1 MSKSNNRI
9 ESRMNIMFF
18 LFLLFSFFLVGKIF
32 YLQNVEVE
40 ENTISTIEA
49 VKNIEVESSR
59 GNIYSDNGDLIV
71 STVIKYELRWD
82 SKTPSLKV
90 FDDNILD
97 LSKELSLFFDATQE
111 YFFNYLNNARDN
123 NNRYLLIGKDLSISD
138 VNKIKS
144 FPIFKRGLYKGGL
157 IINENHT
164 RQSHL
169 GKVGERT
176 IGYEKVDEL
185 GNYTRIGLEG
195 AYSEYL
201 SGKSGLR
208 LMQKIADG
216 QWKPI
221 RPYYEREPVQGY
233 DVHTTIDTEIQDA
246 VHHELLYQLEKFEAD
261 HGTMI
266 VMESKSGK
274 VKGISNLAR
283 TSKGKYYEKINYGIW
298 ESQEPGS
305 TFKLM
310 TLIAALEDGVV
321 SPSDTVDTGNGILKF
336 YNKYEVRDS
345 NKKGYGKIPVSKAF
359 EVSSNTGMVKL
370 IYDNYKDNPERLV
383 DRLINMKIN
392 QKVNV
397 DIKGEG
403 EPRIPHPDD
412 EGWSGIS
419 LPWMAFGYGVSMT
432 PLQTLT
438 FYNAVANNGEMVKPS
453 FISSIGAFGE
463 DPVYTINREV
473 IMPSICSNETLIS
486 VQKMLNNVVSK
497 PWGTANNIYDENI
510 MIAGKTGTSQI
521 DYTSDETQYV
531 SSFVGYFPADNPKY
545 SAIVVINKPN
555 KSKGF
560 YGGLVA
566 APVFKKVAQKIITGI
581 PIEIEISKKDID
593 ILF

>member
-1 MSKSNNRI
+1 
-9 ESRMNIMFF
+9 MFF
-18 LFLLFSFFLVGKIF
+18 LFLLFSFFLIGKIF
-32 YLQNVEVE
+32 YLQNLEVD
-40 ENTISTIEA
+40 ENTRSTIEA
-49 VKNIEVESSR
+49 VKNIEVEPSR

-71 STVIKYELRWD
+71 SPVIKYELRWD

-90 FDDNILD
+90 FDDYILD
-97 LSKELSLFFDATQE
+97 LSRELSLYFDKTQE

-123 NNRYLLIGKDLSISD
+123 NNRYLLIGKNLSISD
-138 VNKIKS
+138 VNNIKS
-144 FPIFKRGLYKGGL
+144 FPIFNRGIYKGGL
-157 IINENHT
+157 IINEHYK

-169 GKVGERT
+169 GKIAERT

-185 GNYTRIGLEG
+185 GNYMRIGLEG

-201 SGKSGLR
+201 SGKSGSR

-221 RPYYEREPVQGY
+221 RSYYEREPVQGY
-233 DVHTTIDTEIQDA
+233 DVHTTIDTQIQDA
-246 VHHELLYQLEKFEAD
+246 VHHELLYQLEKYEAD

-266 VMESKSGK
+266 VMETKSGK

-283 TSKGKYYEKINYGIW
+283 TSKGKYYEKLNYGIW

-310 TLIAALEDGVV
+310 SLIAALEDGAV
-321 SPSDTVDTGNGILKF
+321 SPKDSVDTGNGVLKF
-336 YNKYEVRDS
+336 YNEEVKDS
-345 NKKGYGKIPVSKAF
+345 NKRGYGVITVSKAF
-359 EVSSNTGMVKL
+359 EVSSNTGIVKI
-370 IYDNYKDNPERLV
+370 IYDNYKDNPERFV
-383 DRLINMKIN
+383 DRLINMKLD

-403 EPRIPHPDD
+403 KPKIPHPDD
-412 EGWSGIS
+412 DDWSGIS

-463 DPVYTINREV
+463 KPVYTIDREV
-473 IMPSICSNETLIS
+473 IMASICSDKTLKS
-486 VQKMLNNVVSK
+486 VQMMLKNVVEK
-497 PWGTANNIYDENI
+497 PWGTANNIYDKNI
-510 MIAGKTGTSQI
+510 KIAGKTGTSQI
-521 DYTSDETQYV
+521 GYTSGETEYV
-531 SSFVGYFPADNPKY
+531 SSFVGYFPSDNPKY
-545 SAIVVINKPN
+545 SAIVVVNKPN

-560 YGGLVA
+560 YGNSVA

>member
-1 MSKSNNRI
+1 
-9 ESRMNIMFF
+9 MFF
-18 LFLLFSFFLVGKIF
+18 LFLLFSFFLIGKIF
-32 YLQNVEVE
+32 YLQNLEVD
-40 ENTISTIEA
+40 ENTRSTIEA
-49 VKNIEVESSR
+49 VKNIEVEPSR

-90 FDDNILD
+90 FDDYILD
-97 LSKELSLFFDATQE
+97 LSRELSLYFDKTQE

-123 NNRYLLIGKDLSISD
+123 NNRYLLIGKNLSISD
-138 VNKIKS
+138 VNNIKS
-144 FPIFKRGLYKGGL
+144 FPIFNRGLYKGGL
-157 IINENHT
+157 IINEHHK

-169 GKVGERT
+169 GKIAERT

-185 GNYTRIGLEG
+185 GNYMRVGLEG

-233 DVHTTIDTEIQDA
+233 DVHTTIDTGIQDV

-266 VMESKSGK
+266 VMETKSGK
-274 VKGISNLAR
+274 VKAISNLAR

-321 SPSDTVDTGNGILKF
+321 SPSDSVDTGNGILKF

-370 IYDNYKDNPERLV
+370 IYDNYKNNPERLV
-383 DRLINMKIN
+383 DRLINMKID
-392 QKVNV
+392 QKVNI

-403 EPRIPHPDD
+403 QPKIPHPDD
-412 EGWSGIS
+412 DGWSGIS

-453 FISSIGAFGE
+453 FISSVGAFGE
-463 DPVYTINREV
+463 KPIYTIDREV
-473 IMPSICSNETLIS
+473 IMPSICSNETLSS

-497 PWGTANNIYDENI
+497 PWGTANNIYDKNI
-510 MIAGKTGTSQI
+510 KIAGKTGTTQL
-521 DYTSDETQYV
+521 DYTSNETQYV

-560 YGGLVA
+560 YGGIVA

>member
-1 MSKSNNRI
+1 
-9 ESRMNIMFF
+9 MFF
-18 LFLLFSFFLVGKIF
+18 LFLLFSFFLIGKIF
-32 YLQNVEVE
+32 YLQNLEVD
-40 ENTISTIEA
+40 ENTRSTIEA
-49 VKNIEVESSR
+49 VKNIEVEPSR

-90 FDDNILD
+90 FDDYILD
-97 LSKELSLFFDATQE
+97 LSRELSLYFDKTQE

-123 NNRYLLIGKDLSISD
+123 NNRYLLIGKNLSISD
-138 VNKIKS
+138 VNNIKS
-144 FPIFKRGLYKGGL
+144 FPIFNRGIYKGGL
-157 IINENHT
+157 IINEHYK

-169 GKVGERT
+169 GKIAERT

-185 GNYTRIGLEG
+185 GNYMRIGLEG

-201 SGKSGLR
+201 SGKSGSR

-221 RPYYEREPVQGY
+221 RSYYEREPVQGY
-233 DVHTTIDTEIQDA
+233 DVHTTIDTQIQDA
-246 VHHELLYQLEKFEAD
+246 VHHELLYQLEKYEAD

-266 VMESKSGK
+266 VMETKSGK

-283 TSKGKYYEKINYGIW
+283 TSKGKYYEKLNYGIW

-310 TLIAALEDGVV
+310 SLIAALEDGAV
-321 SPSDTVDTGNGILKF
+321 SPKDSVDTGNGVLKF
-336 YNKYEVRDS
+336 YNEEVKDS
-345 NKKGYGKIPVSKAF
+345 NKRGYGVITVSKAF
-359 EVSSNTGMVKL
+359 EVSSNTGIVKI
-370 IYDNYKDNPERLV
+370 IYDNYKDNPERFV
-383 DRLINMKIN
+383 DRLINMKLD

-403 EPRIPHPDD
+403 KPKIPHPDD
-412 EGWSGIS
+412 DDWSGIS

-453 FISSIGAFGE
+453 FISNIGAFGE
-463 DPVYTINREV
+463 KPVYTIDREV
-473 IMPSICSNETLIS
+473 IMASICSDKTLKS
-486 VQKMLNNVVSK
+486 VQMMLKNVVEK
-497 PWGTANNIYDENI
+497 PWGTANNIYDKNI
-510 MIAGKTGTSQI
+510 KIAGKTGTSQI
-521 DYTSDETQYV
+521 GYTSGETEYV
-531 SSFVGYFPADNPKY
+531 SSFVGYFPSDNPKY
-545 SAIVVINKPN
+545 SAIVVVNKPN

-560 YGGLVA
+560 YGNSVA

>member
-1 MSKSNNRI
+1 
-9 ESRMNIMFF
+9 MFF
-18 LFLLFSFFLVGKIF
+18 LFLLISFFLIGKIF
-32 YLQNVEVE
+32 YLQNLEVD
-40 ENTISTIEA
+40 ENTRSTIEA
-49 VKNIEVESSR
+49 VKNIEVEPSR

-90 FDDNILD
+90 FDDYILD
-97 LSKELSLFFDATQE
+97 LSRELSLYFDKTQE

-123 NNRYLLIGKDLSISD
+123 NNRYLLIGKNLSISD
-138 VNKIKS
+138 VNNIKS
-144 FPIFKRGLYKGGL
+144 FPIFNRGIYKGGL
-157 IINENHT
+157 IINEHYK

-169 GKVGERT
+169 GKIAERT

-185 GNYTRIGLEG
+185 GNYMRIGLEG

-201 SGKSGLR
+201 SGKSGSR

-221 RPYYEREPVQGY
+221 RSYYEREPVQGY

-246 VHHELLYQLEKFEAD
+246 VHHELLYQLEKYEAD

-266 VMESKSGK
+266 VMETKSGK

-283 TSKGKYYEKINYGIW
+283 TSKGKYYEKLNYGIW

-310 TLIAALEDGVV
+310 SLIAALEDGAV
-321 SPSDTVDTGNGILKF
+321 SPKDSVDTGNGVLKF
-336 YNKYEVRDS
+336 YNEEVKDS
-345 NKKGYGKIPVSKAF
+345 NKRGYGVITVSKAF
-359 EVSSNTGMVKL
+359 EVSSNTGIVKI
-370 IYDNYKDNPERLV
+370 IYDNYKDNPERFV
-383 DRLINMKIN
+383 DRLINMKLD

-403 EPRIPHPDD
+403 KPKIPHPDD
-412 EGWSGIS
+412 DNWSGIS

-453 FISSIGAFGE
+453 FISSIGALGE
-463 DPVYTINREV
+463 KPVYTIDREV
-473 IMPSICSNETLIS
+473 IMASICSDKTLKS
-486 VQKMLNNVVSK
+486 VQMMLKNVVEK
-497 PWGTANNIYDENI
+497 PWGTANNIYDKNI
-510 MIAGKTGTSQI
+510 KIAGKTGTSQI
-521 DYTSDETQYV
+521 GYTSGETEYV
-531 SSFVGYFPADNPKY
+531 SSFVGYFPSDNPKY

-560 YGGLVA
+560 YGNSVA

>member
-1 MSKSNNRI
+1 
-9 ESRMNIMFF
+9 MFF
-18 LFLLFSFFLVGKIF
+18 LFLLFSFFLIGKIF
-32 YLQNVEVE
+32 YLQNLEVD
-40 ENTISTIEA
+40 ENTRSTIEA
-49 VKNIEVESSR
+49 VKNIEVEPSR

-90 FDDNILD
+90 FDDYILD
-97 LSKELSLFFDATQE
+97 LSRELSLYFDKTQE

-123 NNRYLLIGKDLSISD
+123 NNRYLLIGKNLSISD
-138 VNKIKS
+138 VNSIKS
-144 FPIFKRGLYKGGL
+144 FPIFNRGIYKGGL
-157 IINENHT
+157 IINEHYK

-169 GKVGERT
+169 GKIAERT

-185 GNYTRIGLEG
+185 GNYMRIGLEG

-201 SGKSGLR
+201 SGKSGSR

-233 DVHTTIDTEIQDA
+233 DVHTTIDTQIQDA
-246 VHHELLYQLEKFEAD
+246 VHHELLYQLEKYEAD

-266 VMESKSGK
+266 VMETKSGK

-283 TSKGKYYEKINYGIW
+283 TSKGKYYEKLNYGIW

-310 TLIAALEDGVV
+310 SLIAALEDGAV
-321 SPSDTVDTGNGILKF
+321 SPKDSVDTGNGVLKF
-336 YNKYEVRDS
+336 YNEEVKDS
-345 NKKGYGKIPVSKAF
+345 NKRGYGVITVSKAF
-359 EVSSNTGMVKL
+359 EVSSNTGIVKI
-370 IYDNYKDNPERLV
+370 IYDNYKDNPERFV
-383 DRLINMKIN
+383 DRLINMKLD

-403 EPRIPHPDD
+403 KPKIPHPDD
-412 EGWSGIS
+412 EDWSGIS

-463 DPVYTINREV
+463 KPVYTIDREV
-473 IMPSICSNETLIS
+473 IMASICSDKTLKS
-486 VQKMLNNVVSK
+486 VQMMLKNVVEK
-497 PWGTANNIYDENI
+497 PWGTANNIYDKNI
-510 MIAGKTGTSQI
+510 KIAGKTGTSQI
-521 DYTSDETQYV
+521 GYTSGETEYV
-531 SSFVGYFPADNPKY
+531 SSFVGYFPSDNPKY
-545 SAIVVINKPN
+545 SAIVVVNKPN

-560 YGGLVA
+560 YGNSVA

>member
-1 MSKSNNRI
+1 MSKSKNRI
-9 ESRMNIMFF
+9 ANRMNIIFF
-18 LFLLFSFFLVGKIF
+18 LSLLFSFFLIGKIF
-32 YLQNVEVE
+32 YLQNFEVD
-40 ENTISTIEA
+40 ENTRSTIEA
-49 VKNIEVESSR
+49 VKNIEVEPSR

-90 FDDNILD
+90 FDDYILD
-97 LSKELSLFFDATQE
+97 LSRELSLYFNETQE

-123 NNRYLLIGKDLSISD
+123 NNRYLLIGKNLSISD
-138 VNKIKS
+138 VNNIKS
-144 FPIFKRGLYKGGL
+144 FPIFNRGLYRGGL
-157 IINENHT
+157 IINEHHK

-169 GKVGERT
+169 GKIAERT
-176 IGYEKVDEL
+176 IGYEKIDEL
-185 GNYTRIGLEG
+185 GNYMRIGLEG

-233 DVHTTIDTEIQDA
+233 DVHTTIDTGIQDV

-266 VMESKSGK
+266 VMETKSGK

-321 SPSDTVDTGNGILKF
+321 SPSDSVDTGNGILKF

-370 IYDNYKDNPERLV
+370 IYDNYKNNPERLV
-383 DRLINMKIN
+383 DRLINMKID
-392 QKVNV
+392 QKVNI

-403 EPRIPHPDD
+403 QPKIPHPDD
-412 EGWSGIS
+412 DDWSGIS

-453 FISSIGAFGE
+453 FISSVGAFGE
-463 DPVYTINREV
+463 KPIYTIDREV
-473 IMPSICSNETLIS
+473 IMPSICSNETLSS

-497 PWGTANNIYDENI
+497 PWGTANNIYDKNI
-510 MIAGKTGTSQI
+510 KIAGKTGTTQL
-521 DYTSDETQYV
+521 DYTSNETQYV

-560 YGGLVA
+560 YGGIVA

>member
-1 MSKSNNRI
+1 
-9 ESRMNIMFF
+9 MFF
-18 LFLLFSFFLVGKIF
+18 LFLLISFFLIGKIF
-32 YLQNVEVE
+32 YLQNLEVD
-40 ENTISTIEA
+40 ENTRSSIEA
-49 VKNIEVESSR
+49 VKNIEVEPSR

-90 FDDNILD
+90 FDDYILD
-97 LSKELSLFFDATQE
+97 LSRELSLYFDKTQE
-111 YFFNYLNNARDN
+111 YFFNYLNTARDN
-123 NNRYLLIGKDLSISD
+123 NNRYLLIGKNLSISD
-138 VNKIKS
+138 VNNIKS
-144 FPIFKRGLYKGGL
+144 FPIFNRGLYKGGL
-157 IINENHT
+157 IINEHYK

-169 GKVGERT
+169 GKIAERT

-185 GNYTRIGLEG
+185 GNYMRIGLEG

-201 SGKSGLR
+201 SGKSGSR

-221 RPYYEREPVQGY
+221 RSYYEREPVQGY

-246 VHHELLYQLEKFEAD
+246 VHHELLYQLEKYEAD

-266 VMESKSGK
+266 VMETKSGK

-283 TSKGKYYEKINYGIW
+283 TSKGKYYEKLNYGIW

-310 TLIAALEDGVV
+310 SLIAALEDGAV
-321 SPSDTVDTGNGILKF
+321 SPKDSVDTGNGVLKF
-336 YNKYEVRDS
+336 YNEEVKDS
-345 NKKGYGKIPVSKAF
+345 NRKGYGVITVSKAF
-359 EVSSNTGMVKL
+359 EVSSNTGIVKI
-370 IYDNYKDNPERLV
+370 IYDNYKDNPERFV
-383 DRLINMKIN
+383 DRLINMKLD

-403 EPRIPHPDD
+403 KPKIPHPDD
-412 EGWSGIS
+412 DNWSGIS

-463 DPVYTINREV
+463 KPVYTIDREV
-473 IMPSICSNETLIS
+473 IMASICSDKTLKS
-486 VQKMLNNVVSK
+486 VQMMLKNVVEK
-497 PWGTANNIYDENI
+497 PWGTANNIYDKNI
-510 MIAGKTGTSQI
+510 KIAGKTGTSQI
-521 DYTSDETQYV
+521 GYTSGETEYV
-531 SSFVGYFPADNPKY
+531 SSFVGYFPSDNPKY

-560 YGGLVA
+560 YGNSVA

>member
-1 MSKSNNRI
+1 
-9 ESRMNIMFF
+9 MFF
-18 LFLLFSFFLVGKIF
+18 LFLLFSFFLIGKIF
-32 YLQNVEVE
+32 YLQNLEVDD
-40 ENTISTIEA
+40 NTRSTIEA
-49 VKNIEVESSR
+49 VKNIEVEPSR

-90 FDDNILD
+90 FDDYILD
-97 LSKELSLFFDATQE
+97 LSRELSLYFDKTQE

-123 NNRYLLIGKDLSISD
+123 NNRYLLIGKNLSISD
-138 VNKIKS
+138 VNNIKS
-144 FPIFKRGLYKGGL
+144 FPIFNRGIYKGGL
-157 IINENHT
+157 IINEHYK

-169 GKVGERT
+169 GKIAERT

-185 GNYTRIGLEG
+185 GNYMRIGLEG

-201 SGKSGLR
+201 SGKSGSR

-221 RPYYEREPVQGY
+221 RSYYEREPVQGY
-233 DVHTTIDTEIQDA
+233 DVHTTIDTQIQDA
-246 VHHELLYQLEKFEAD
+246 VHHELLYQLEKYEAD

-266 VMESKSGK
+266 VMETKSGK

-283 TSKGKYYEKINYGIW
+283 TSKGKYYEKLNYGIW

-310 TLIAALEDGVV
+310 SLIAALEDGAV
-321 SPSDTVDTGNGILKF
+321 SPKDSVDTGNGVLKF
-336 YNKYEVRDS
+336 YNEEVKDS
-345 NKKGYGKIPVSKAF
+345 NKRGYGVITVSKAF
-359 EVSSNTGMVKL
+359 EVSSNTGIVKI
-370 IYDNYKDNPERLV
+370 IYDNYKDNPERFV
-383 DRLINMKIN
+383 DRLINMKLD

-403 EPRIPHPDD
+403 KPKIPHPDD
-412 EGWSGIS
+412 DDWSGIS

-463 DPVYTINREV
+463 KPVYTIDREV
-473 IMPSICSNETLIS
+473 IMASICSDKTLKS
-486 VQKMLNNVVSK
+486 VQMMLKNVVEK
-497 PWGTANNIYDENI
+497 PWGTANNIYDKNI
-510 MIAGKTGTSQI
+510 KIAGKTGTSQI
-521 DYTSDETQYV
+521 GYTSGETEYV
-531 SSFVGYFPADNPKY
+531 SSFVGYFPSDNPKY
-545 SAIVVINKPN
+545 SAIVVVNKPN

-560 YGGLVA
+560 YGNSVA

>member
-1 MSKSNNRI
+1 
-9 ESRMNIMFF
+9 MFF
-18 LFLLFSFFLVGKIF
+18 LFLLFSFFLIGKIF
-32 YLQNVEVE
+32 YLQNLEVD
-40 ENTISTIEA
+40 ENTRSTIEA
-49 VKNIEVESSR
+49 VKNIEVEPSR

-90 FDDNILD
+90 FDDYILD
-97 LSKELSLFFDATQE
+97 LSRELSLYFDKTQE

-123 NNRYLLIGKDLSISD
+123 NNRYLLIGKNLSISD
-138 VNKIKS
+138 VNNIKS
-144 FPIFKRGLYKGGL
+144 FPIFNRGIYKGGL
-157 IINENHT
+157 IINEHYK

-169 GKVGERT
+169 GKIAERT

-185 GNYTRIGLEG
+185 GNYMRIGLEG

-201 SGKSGLR
+201 SGKSGSR

-221 RPYYEREPVQGY
+221 RSYYEREPVQGY
-233 DVHTTIDTEIQDA
+233 DVHTTIDTQIQDA
-246 VHHELLYQLEKFEAD
+246 VHHELLYQLEKYEAD

-266 VMESKSGK
+266 VMETKSGK

-283 TSKGKYYEKINYGIW
+283 TSKGKYYEKLNYGIW

-310 TLIAALEDGVV
+310 SLIAALEDGAV
-321 SPSDTVDTGNGILKF
+321 SPKDSVDTGNGVLKF
-336 YNKYEVRDS
+336 YNEEVKDS
-345 NKKGYGKIPVSKAF
+345 NRKGYGVITVSKAF
-359 EVSSNTGMVKL
+359 EVSSNTGIVKI
-370 IYDNYKDNPERLV
+370 IYDNYKDNPERFV
-383 DRLINMKIN
+383 DRLINMKLD

-403 EPRIPHPDD
+403 KPKIPHPDD
-412 EGWSGIS
+412 EDWSGIS

-463 DPVYTINREV
+463 KPVYTIDREV
-473 IMPSICSNETLIS
+473 IMASICSDKTLKS
-486 VQKMLNNVVSK
+486 VQMMLKNVVEK
-497 PWGTANNIYDENI
+497 PWGTANNIYDKNI
-510 MIAGKTGTSQI
+510 KIAGKTGTSQI
-521 DYTSDETQYV
+521 GYTSGETEYV
-531 SSFVGYFPADNPKY
+531 SSFVGYFPSDNPKY
-545 SAIVVINKPN
+545 SAIVVVNKPN

-560 YGGLVA
+560 YGNSVA

>member
-1 MSKSNNRI
+1 
-9 ESRMNIMFF
+9 MFF
-18 LFLLFSFFLVGKIF
+18 LFLLISFFLIGKIF
-32 YLQNVEVE
+32 YLQNLEVD
-40 ENTISTIEA
+40 ENTRSTIEA
-49 VKNIEVESSR
+49 VKNIEVEPSR

-90 FDDNILD
+90 FDDYILD
-97 LSKELSLFFDATQE
+97 LSRELSLYFDKTQE
-111 YFFNYLNNARDN
+111 YFFNYLNTARDN
-123 NNRYLLIGKDLSISD
+123 NNRYLLIGKNLSISD
-138 VNKIKS
+138 VNNIKS
-144 FPIFKRGLYKGGL
+144 FPIFNRGLYKGGL
-157 IINENHT
+157 IINEHYK

-169 GKVGERT
+169 GKIAERT

-185 GNYTRIGLEG
+185 GNYMRIGLEG

-201 SGKSGLR
+201 SGKSGSR

-221 RPYYEREPVQGY
+221 RSYYEREPVQGY

-246 VHHELLYQLEKFEAD
+246 VHHELLYQLEKYEAD

-266 VMESKSGK
+266 VMETKSGK

-283 TSKGKYYEKINYGIW
+283 TSKGKYYEKLNYGIW

-310 TLIAALEDGVV
+310 SLIAALEDGAV
-321 SPSDTVDTGNGILKF
+321 SPKDSVDTGNGVLKF
-336 YNKYEVRDS
+336 YNEEVKDS
-345 NKKGYGKIPVSKAF
+345 NRRGYGVITVSKAF
-359 EVSSNTGMVKL
+359 EVSSNTGIVKI
-370 IYDNYKDNPERLV
+370 IYDNYKDNPERFV
-383 DRLINMKIN
+383 DRLINMKLD

-403 EPRIPHPDD
+403 KPKIPHPDD
-412 EGWSGIS
+412 DNWSGIS

-463 DPVYTINREV
+463 KPVYTIDREV
-473 IMPSICSNETLIS
+473 IMASICSDKTLKS
-486 VQKMLNNVVSK
+486 VQMMLKNVVEK
-497 PWGTANNIYDENI
+497 PWGTANNIYDKNI
-510 MIAGKTGTSQI
+510 KIAGKTGTSQI
-521 DYTSDETQYV
+521 GYTSGETEYV
-531 SSFVGYFPADNPKY
+531 SSFVGYFPSDNPKY
-545 SAIVVINKPN
+545 SAIVVVNKPN

-560 YGGLVA
+560 YGNSVA

>member
-1 MSKSNNRI
+1 
-9 ESRMNIMFF
+9 MFF
-18 LFLLFSFFLVGKIF
+18 LFLLFSFFLIGKIF
-32 YLQNVEVE
+32 YLQNLEVD
-40 ENTISTIEA
+40 ENTRSTIEA
-49 VKNIEVESSR
+49 VKNIEVEPSR

-90 FDDNILD
+90 FDDYILD
-97 LSKELSLFFDATQE
+97 LSRELSLYFDKTQE

-123 NNRYLLIGKDLSISD
+123 NNRYLLIGKNLSISD
-138 VNKIKS
+138 VNNIKS
-144 FPIFKRGLYKGGL
+144 FPIFNRGIYKGGL
-157 IINENHT
+157 IINEHYK

-169 GKVGERT
+169 GKIAERT

-185 GNYTRIGLEG
+185 GNYMRIGLEG

-201 SGKSGLR
+201 SGKSGSR

-221 RPYYEREPVQGY
+221 RSYYEREPVQGY
-233 DVHTTIDTEIQDA
+233 DVHTTIDTQIQDA
-246 VHHELLYQLEKFEAD
+246 VHHELLYQLEKYEAD

-266 VMESKSGK
+266 VMETKSGK

-283 TSKGKYYEKINYGIW
+283 TSKGKYYEKLNYGIW

-310 TLIAALEDGVV
+310 SLIAALEDGAV
-321 SPSDTVDTGNGILKF
+321 SPKDSVDTGNGVLKF
-336 YNKYEVRDS
+336 YNEEVKDS
-345 NKKGYGKIPVSKAF
+345 NKRGYGVITVSKAF
-359 EVSSNTGMVKL
+359 EVSSNTGIVKI
-370 IYDNYKDNPERLV
+370 IYDNYKDNPERFV
-383 DRLINMKIN
+383 DRLINMKLD

-403 EPRIPHPDD
+403 KPKIPHPDD
-412 EGWSGIS
+412 DDWSGIS

-463 DPVYTINREV
+463 KPVYTIDKEV
-473 IMPSICSNETLIS
+473 IMASICSDKTLKS
-486 VQKMLNNVVSK
+486 VQMMLKNVVEK
-497 PWGTANNIYDENI
+497 PWGTANNIYDKNI
-510 MIAGKTGTSQI
+510 KIAGKTGTSQI
-521 DYTSDETQYV
+521 GYTSGETEYV
-531 SSFVGYFPADNPKY
+531 SSFVGYFPSDNPKY
-545 SAIVVINKPN
+545 SAIVVVNKPN

-560 YGGLVA
+560 YGNSVA

>member
-1 MSKSNNRI
+1 
-9 ESRMNIMFF
+9 MFF
-18 LFLLFSFFLVGKIF
+18 LFLLFSFFLIGKIF
-32 YLQNVEVE
+32 YLQNLEVD
-40 ENTISTIEA
+40 ENTRSTIEA
-49 VKNIEVESSR
+49 VKNIEVEPSR

-90 FDDNILD
+90 FDDYILD
-97 LSKELSLFFDATQE
+97 LSRELSLYFDKTQE

-123 NNRYLLIGKDLSISD
+123 NNRYLLIGKNLSISD
-138 VNKIKS
+138 VNSIKS
-144 FPIFKRGLYKGGL
+144 FPIFNRGIYKGGL
-157 IINENHT
+157 IINEHYK

-169 GKVGERT
+169 GKIAERT

-185 GNYTRIGLEG
+185 GNYMRIGLEG

-201 SGKSGLR
+201 SGKSGSR

-221 RPYYEREPVQGY
+221 RSYYEREPVQGY
-233 DVHTTIDTEIQDA
+233 DVHTTIDTQIQDA
-246 VHHELLYQLEKFEAD
+246 VHHELLYQLEKYEAD

-266 VMESKSGK
+266 VMETKSGK

-283 TSKGKYYEKINYGIW
+283 TSKGKYYEKLNYGIW

-310 TLIAALEDGVV
+310 SLIAALEDGAV
-321 SPSDTVDTGNGILKF
+321 SPKDSVDTGNGVLKF
-336 YNKYEVRDS
+336 YNEEVKDS
-345 NKKGYGKIPVSKAF
+345 NRRGYGVITVSKAF
-359 EVSSNTGMVKL
+359 EVSSNTGIVKI
-370 IYDNYKDNPERLV
+370 IYDNYKDNPERFV
-383 DRLINMKIN
+383 DRLINMKLD

-403 EPRIPHPDD
+403 KPKIPHPDD
-412 EGWSGIS
+412 EDWSGIS

-463 DPVYTINREV
+463 KPVYTIDREV
-473 IMPSICSNETLIS
+473 IMASICSDKTLKS
-486 VQKMLNNVVSK
+486 VQMMLKNVVEK
-497 PWGTANNIYDENI
+497 PWGTANNIYDKNI
-510 MIAGKTGTSQI
+510 KIAGKTGTSQI
-521 DYTSDETQYV
+521 GYTSGETEYV
-531 SSFVGYFPADNPKY
+531 SSFVGYFPSDNPKY
-545 SAIVVINKPN
+545 SAIVVVNKPN

-560 YGGLVA
+560 YGNSVA

>member
-1 MSKSNNRI
+1 
-9 ESRMNIMFF
+9 
-18 LFLLFSFFLVGKIF
+18 
-32 YLQNVEVE
+32 
-40 ENTISTIEA
+40 
-49 VKNIEVESSR
+49 
-59 GNIYSDNGDLIV
+59 
-71 STVIKYELRWD
+71 
-82 SKTPSLKV
+82 
-90 FDDNILD
+90 
-97 LSKELSLFFDATQE
+97 
-111 YFFNYLNNARDN
+111 RDN
-123 NNRYLLIGKDLSISD
+123 NNRYLLIGKNLSISD
-138 VNKIKS
+138 VNNIKS
-144 FPIFKRGLYKGGL
+144 FPIFNRGIYKGGL
-157 IINENHT
+157 IINEHYK

-169 GKVGERT
+169 GKIAERT

-185 GNYTRIGLEG
+185 GNYMRIGLEG

-201 SGKSGLR
+201 SGKSGSR

-221 RPYYEREPVQGY
+221 RSYYEREPVQGY
-233 DVHTTIDTEIQDA
+233 DVHTTIDTQIQDA
-246 VHHELLYQLEKFEAD
+246 VHHELLYQLEKYEAD

-266 VMESKSGK
+266 VMETKSGK

-283 TSKGKYYEKINYGIW
+283 TSKGKYYEKLNYGIW

-310 TLIAALEDGVV
+310 SLIAALEDGAV
-321 SPSDTVDTGNGILKF
+321 SPKDSVDTGNGVLKF
-336 YNKYEVRDS
+336 YNEEVKDS
-345 NKKGYGKIPVSKAF
+345 NKRGYGVITVSKAF
-359 EVSSNTGMVKL
+359 EVSSNTGIVKI
-370 IYDNYKDNPERLV
+370 IYDNYKDNPERFV
-383 DRLINMKIN
+383 DRLINMKLD

-403 EPRIPHPDD
+403 KPKIPHPDD
-412 EGWSGIS
+412 DDWSGIS

-463 DPVYTINREV
+463 KPVYTIDREV
-473 IMPSICSNETLIS
+473 IMASICSDKTLKS
-486 VQKMLNNVVSK
+486 VQMMLKNVVEK
-497 PWGTANNIYDENI
+497 PWGTANNIYDKNI
-510 MIAGKTGTSQI
+510 KIAGKTGTSQI
-521 DYTSDETQYV
+521 GYTSGETEYV
-531 SSFVGYFPADNPKY
+531 SSFVGYFPSDNPKY
-545 SAIVVINKPN
+545 SAIVVVNKPN

-560 YGGLVA
+560 YGNSVA

>member
-1 MSKSNNRI
+1 
-9 ESRMNIMFF
+9 MFF
-18 LFLLFSFFLVGKIF
+18 LFLLFSFFLIGKIF
-32 YLQNVEVE
+32 YLQNLEVD
-40 ENTISTIEA
+40 ENTRSTIEA
-49 VKNIEVESSR
+49 VKNIEVEPSR

-90 FDDNILD
+90 FDDYILD
-97 LSKELSLFFDATQE
+97 LSRELSLYFNETQE

-123 NNRYLLIGKDLSISD
+123 NNRYLLIGKNLSISD
-138 VNKIKS
+138 VNNIKS
-144 FPIFKRGLYKGGL
+144 FPIFNRGLYRGGL
-157 IINENHT
+157 IINEHHK

-169 GKVGERT
+169 GKIAERT
-176 IGYEKVDEL
+176 IGYEKIDEL
-185 GNYTRIGLEG
+185 GNYMRIGLEG

-221 RPYYEREPVQGY
+221 RPYYEREPIQGY
-233 DVHTTIDTEIQDA
+233 DVHTTIDTGIQDV

-266 VMESKSGK
+266 VMETKSGK

-321 SPSDTVDTGNGILKF
+321 SPSDSVDTGNGILKF

-370 IYDNYKDNPERLV
+370 IYDNYKNNPERLV
-383 DRLINMKIN
+383 DRLINMKID
-392 QKVNV
+392 QKVNI

-403 EPRIPHPDD
+403 QPKIPHPDD
-412 EGWSGIS
+412 DDWSGIS

-453 FISSIGAFGE
+453 FISSVGAFGE
-463 DPVYTINREV
+463 KPIYTIDREV
-473 IMPSICSNETLIS
+473 IMPSICSNETLSS

-497 PWGTANNIYDENI
+497 PWGTANNIYDKNI
-510 MIAGKTGTSQI
+510 KIAGKTGTTQL
-521 DYTSDETQYV
+521 DYTSNETQYV

-560 YGGLVA
+560 YGGIVA

>member
-1 MSKSNNRI
+1 
-9 ESRMNIMFF
+9 MFF
-18 LFLLFSFFLVGKIF
+18 LFLLFSFFLIGKIF
-32 YLQNVEVE
+32 YLQNLEVD
-40 ENTISTIEA
+40 ENTRSTIEA
-49 VKNIEVESSR
+49 VKNIEVEPSR

-90 FDDNILD
+90 FDDYILD
-97 LSKELSLFFDATQE
+97 LSRELSLYFDKTQE

-123 NNRYLLIGKDLSISD
+123 NNRYLLIGKNLSISD
-138 VNKIKS
+138 VNNIKS
-144 FPIFKRGLYKGGL
+144 FPIFNRGIYKGGL
-157 IINENHT
+157 IINEHYK

-169 GKVGERT
+169 GKIAERT

-185 GNYTRIGLEG
+185 GNYMRIGLEG

-221 RPYYEREPVQGY
+221 RSYYEREPVQGY
-233 DVHTTIDTEIQDA
+233 DVHTTIDTQIQDA
-246 VHHELLYQLEKFEAD
+246 VHHELLYQLEKYEAD

-266 VMESKSGK
+266 VMETKSGK

-283 TSKGKYYEKINYGIW
+283 TSKGKYYEKLNYGIW

-310 TLIAALEDGVV
+310 SLIAALEDGAV
-321 SPSDTVDTGNGILKF
+321 SPKDSVDTGNGVLKF
-336 YNKYEVRDS
+336 YNEEVKDS
-345 NKKGYGKIPVSKAF
+345 NRRGYGVITVSKAF
-359 EVSSNTGMVKL
+359 EVSSNTGIVKI
-370 IYDNYKDNPERLV
+370 IYDNYKDNPERFV
-383 DRLINMKIN
+383 DRLINMKLD

-403 EPRIPHPDD
+403 KPKIPHPDD
-412 EGWSGIS
+412 DDWSGIS

-463 DPVYTINREV
+463 KPVYTIDREV
-473 IMPSICSNETLIS
+473 IMASICSDKTLKS
-486 VQKMLNNVVSK
+486 VQMMLKNVVEK
-497 PWGTANNIYDENI
+497 PWGTANNIYDKNI
-510 MIAGKTGTSQI
+510 KIAGKTGTSQI
-521 DYTSDETQYV
+521 GYTSGETEYV
-531 SSFVGYFPADNPKY
+531 SSFVGYFPSDNPKY
-545 SAIVVINKPN
+545 SAIVVVNKPN

-560 YGGLVA
+560 YGNSVA

>member
-1 MSKSNNRI
+1 
-9 ESRMNIMFF
+9 MFF
-18 LFLLFSFFLVGKIF
+18 LFLLFSFFLIGKIF
-32 YLQNVEVE
+32 YLQNLEVD
-40 ENTISTIEA
+40 ENTRSTIEA
-49 VKNIEVESSR
+49 VKNIEVEPSR

-90 FDDNILD
+90 FDDYILD
-97 LSKELSLFFDATQE
+97 LSRELSLYFDKTQE

-123 NNRYLLIGKDLSISD
+123 NNRYLLIGKNLSISD
-138 VNKIKS
+138 VNNIKS
-144 FPIFKRGLYKGGL
+144 FPIFNRGIYKGGL
-157 IINENHT
+157 IINEHYK

-169 GKVGERT
+169 GKIAERT

-185 GNYTRIGLEG
+185 GNYMRIGLEG

-201 SGKSGLR
+201 SGKSGSR

-221 RPYYEREPVQGY
+221 RSYYEREPVQGY
-233 DVHTTIDTEIQDA
+233 DVHTTIDTQIQDA
-246 VHHELLYQLEKFEAD
+246 VHHELLYQLEKYEAD

-266 VMESKSGK
+266 VMETKSGK

-283 TSKGKYYEKINYGIW
+283 TSKGKYYEKLNYGIW

-310 TLIAALEDGVV
+310 SLIAALEDGAV
-321 SPSDTVDTGNGILKF
+321 SPKDSVDTGNGVLKF
-336 YNKYEVRDS
+336 YNEEVKDS
-345 NKKGYGKIPVSKAF
+345 NRRGYGVITVSKAF
-359 EVSSNTGMVKL
+359 EVSSNTGIVKI
-370 IYDNYKDNPERLV
+370 IYDNYKDNPERFV
-383 DRLINMKIN
+383 DRLINMKLD

-403 EPRIPHPDD
+403 KPKIPHPDD
-412 EGWSGIS
+412 DDWSGIS

-463 DPVYTINREV
+463 KPVYTIDKEV
-473 IMPSICSNETLIS
+473 IMASICSDKTLKS
-486 VQKMLNNVVSK
+486 VQMMLKNVVEK
-497 PWGTANNIYDENI
+497 PWGTANNIYDKNI
-510 MIAGKTGTSQI
+510 KIAGKTGTSQI
-521 DYTSDETQYV
+521 GYTSGETEYV
-531 SSFVGYFPADNPKY
+531 SSFVGYFPSDNPKY
-545 SAIVVINKPN
+545 SAIVVVNKPN

-560 YGGLVA
+560 YGNSVA

>member
-1 MSKSNNRI
+1 
-9 ESRMNIMFF
+9 MFF
-18 LFLLFSFFLVGKIF
+18 LFLLISFFLIGKIF
-32 YLQNVEVE
+32 YLQNLEVD
-40 ENTISTIEA
+40 ENTRSTIEA
-49 VKNIEVESSR
+49 VKNIEVEPSR

-90 FDDNILD
+90 FDDYILD
-97 LSKELSLFFDATQE
+97 LSRELSLYFDKTQE

-123 NNRYLLIGKDLSISD
+123 NNRYLLIGKNLSISD
-138 VNKIKS
+138 VNNIKS
-144 FPIFKRGLYKGGL
+144 FPIFNRGLYKGGL
-157 IINENHT
+157 IINEHYK

-169 GKVGERT
+169 GKIAERT

-185 GNYTRIGLEG
+185 GNYMRIGLEG

-221 RPYYEREPVQGY
+221 RSYYEREPVQGY

-246 VHHELLYQLEKFEAD
+246 VHHELLYQLEKYEAD

-266 VMESKSGK
+266 VMETKSGK

-283 TSKGKYYEKINYGIW
+283 TSKGKYYEKLNYGIW

-310 TLIAALEDGVV
+310 SLIAALEDGAV
-321 SPSDTVDTGNGILKF
+321 SPKDSVDTGNGVLKF
-336 YNKYEVRDS
+336 YNEEVKDS
-345 NKKGYGKIPVSKAF
+345 NRKGYGVITVSKAF
-359 EVSSNTGMVKL
+359 EVSSNTGIVKI
-370 IYDNYKDNPERLV
+370 IYDNYKDNPERFV
-383 DRLINMKIN
+383 DRLINMKLD

-403 EPRIPHPDD
+403 KPKIPHPDD
-412 EGWSGIS
+412 DNWSGIS

-463 DPVYTINREV
+463 KPVYTIDREV
-473 IMPSICSNETLIS
+473 IMASICSDKTLKS
-486 VQKMLNNVVSK
+486 VQMMLKNVVEK
-497 PWGTANNIYDENI
+497 PWGTANNIYDKNI
-510 MIAGKTGTSQI
+510 KIAGKTGTSQI
-521 DYTSDETQYV
+521 GYTSGETEYV
-531 SSFVGYFPADNPKY
+531 SSFVGYFPSDNPKY

-560 YGGLVA
+560 YGNSVA

>member
-1 MSKSNNRI
+1 
-9 ESRMNIMFF
+9 MFF
-18 LFLLFSFFLVGKIF
+18 LFLLFSFFLIGKIF
-32 YLQNVEVE
+32 YLQNLEVD
-40 ENTISTIEA
+40 ENTRSTIEA
-49 VKNIEVESSR
+49 VKNIEVEPSR

-71 STVIKYELRWD
+71 STVIKYDLRWD

-90 FDDNILD
+90 FDDYILD
-97 LSKELSLFFDATQE
+97 LSRELSLYFDKTQE

-123 NNRYLLIGKDLSISD
+123 NNRYLLIGKNLSISD
-138 VNKIKS
+138 VNNIKS
-144 FPIFKRGLYKGGL
+144 FPIFNRGIYKGGL
-157 IINENHT
+157 IINEHYK

-169 GKVGERT
+169 GKIAERT

-185 GNYTRIGLEG
+185 GNYMRIGLEG

-201 SGKSGLR
+201 SGKSGSR

-221 RPYYEREPVQGY
+221 RSYYEREPVQGY
-233 DVHTTIDTEIQDA
+233 DVHTTIDTQIQDA
-246 VHHELLYQLEKFEAD
+246 VHHELLYQLEKYEAD

-266 VMESKSGK
+266 VMETKSGK

-283 TSKGKYYEKINYGIW
+283 TSKGKYYEKLNYGIW

-310 TLIAALEDGVV
+310 SLIAALEDGAV
-321 SPSDTVDTGNGILKF
+321 SPKDSVDTGNGVLKF
-336 YNKYEVRDS
+336 YNEEVKDS
-345 NKKGYGKIPVSKAF
+345 NKRGYGVITVSKAF
-359 EVSSNTGMVKL
+359 EVSSNTGIVKI
-370 IYDNYKDNPERLV
+370 IYDNYKDNPERFV
-383 DRLINMKIN
+383 DRLINMKLD

-403 EPRIPHPDD
+403 KPKIPHPDD
-412 EGWSGIS
+412 DDWSGIS

-463 DPVYTINREV
+463 KPVYTIDREV
-473 IMPSICSNETLIS
+473 IMASICSDKTLKS
-486 VQKMLNNVVSK
+486 VQMMLKNVVEK
-497 PWGTANNIYDENI
+497 PWGTANNIYDKNI
-510 MIAGKTGTSQI
+510 KIAGKTGTSQI
-521 DYTSDETQYV
+521 GYTSGETEYV
-531 SSFVGYFPADNPKY
+531 SSFVGYFPSDNPKY
-545 SAIVVINKPN
+545 SAIVVVNKPN

-560 YGGLVA
+560 YGNSVA

>member
-1 MSKSNNRI
+1 
-9 ESRMNIMFF
+9 MFF
-18 LFLLFSFFLVGKIF
+18 LFLLISFFLIGKIF
-32 YLQNVEVE
+32 YLQNLEVD
-40 ENTISTIEA
+40 ENTRSTIEA
-49 VKNIEVESSR
+49 VKNIEVEPSR

-90 FDDNILD
+90 FDDYILD
-97 LSKELSLFFDATQE
+97 LSRELSLYFDKTQE

-123 NNRYLLIGKDLSISD
+123 NNRYLLIGKNLSISD
-138 VNKIKS
+138 VNNIKS
-144 FPIFKRGLYKGGL
+144 FPIFNRGLYKGGL
-157 IINENHT
+157 IINEHYK

-169 GKVGERT
+169 GKIAERT

-185 GNYTRIGLEG
+185 GNYMRIGLEG

-201 SGKSGLR
+201 SGKSGSR

-221 RPYYEREPVQGY
+221 RSYYEREPVQGY

-246 VHHELLYQLEKFEAD
+246 VHHELLYQLEKYEAD

-266 VMESKSGK
+266 VMETKSGK

-283 TSKGKYYEKINYGIW
+283 TSKGKYYEKLNYGIW

-310 TLIAALEDGVV
+310 SLIAALEDGAV
-321 SPSDTVDTGNGILKF
+321 SPKDSVDTGNGVLKF
-336 YNKYEVRDS
+336 YNEEVKDS
-345 NKKGYGKIPVSKAF
+345 NRKGYGVITVSKAF
-359 EVSSNTGMVKL
+359 EVSSNTGIVKI
-370 IYDNYKDNPERLV
+370 IYDNYKDNPERFV
-383 DRLINMKIN
+383 DRLINMKLD

-403 EPRIPHPDD
+403 KPKIPHPDD
-412 EGWSGIS
+412 DNWSGIS

-463 DPVYTINREV
+463 KPVYTIDREV
-473 IMPSICSNETLIS
+473 IMASICSDKTLKS
-486 VQKMLNNVVSK
+486 VQMMLKNVVEK
-497 PWGTANNIYDENI
+497 PWGTANNIYDKNI
-510 MIAGKTGTSQI
+510 KIAGKTGTSQI
-521 DYTSDETQYV
+521 GYTSGETEYV
-531 SSFVGYFPADNPKY
+531 SSFVGYFPSDNPKY

-560 YGGLVA
+560 YGNSVA

>member
-1 MSKSNNRI
+1 
-9 ESRMNIMFF
+9 MFF
-18 LFLLFSFFLVGKIF
+18 LFLLFSFFLIGKIF
-32 YLQNVEVE
+32 YLQNLEVDD
-40 ENTISTIEA
+40 NTRSTIEA
-49 VKNIEVESSR
+49 VKNIEVEPSR

-90 FDDNILD
+90 FDDYILD
-97 LSKELSLFFDATQE
+97 LSRELSLYFDKTQE

-123 NNRYLLIGKDLSISD
+123 NNRYLLIGKNLSISD
-138 VNKIKS
+138 VNNIKS
-144 FPIFKRGLYKGGL
+144 FPIFNRGLYKGGL
-157 IINENHT
+157 IINEHYK

-169 GKVGERT
+169 GKIAERT

-185 GNYTRIGLEG
+185 GNYMRIGLEG

-221 RPYYEREPVQGY
+221 RSYYEREPVQGY
-233 DVHTTIDTEIQDA
+233 DVHTTIDTQIQDA
-246 VHHELLYQLEKFEAD
+246 VHHELLYQLEKYEAD

-266 VMESKSGK
+266 VMETKSGK

-283 TSKGKYYEKINYGIW
+283 TSKGKYYEKLNYGIW

-310 TLIAALEDGVV
+310 SLIAALEDGAV
-321 SPSDTVDTGNGILKF
+321 SPKDSVDTGNGVLKF
-336 YNKYEVRDS
+336 YNEEVKDS
-345 NKKGYGKIPVSKAF
+345 NKRGYGVITVSKAF
-359 EVSSNTGMVKL
+359 EVSSNTGIVKI
-370 IYDNYKDNPERLV
+370 IYDNYKDNPERFV
-383 DRLINMKIN
+383 DRLINMKLD

-403 EPRIPHPDD
+403 KPKIPHPDD
-412 EGWSGIS
+412 DDWSGIS

-463 DPVYTINREV
+463 KPVYTIDREV
-473 IMPSICSNETLIS
+473 IMASICSDKTLKS
-486 VQKMLNNVVSK
+486 VQMMLKNVVEK
-497 PWGTANNIYDENI
+497 PWGTANNIYDKNI
-510 MIAGKTGTSQI
+510 KIAGKTGTSQI
-521 DYTSDETQYV
+521 GYTSGETEYV
-531 SSFVGYFPADNPKY
+531 SSFVGYFPSDNPKY
-545 SAIVVINKPN
+545 SAIVVVNKPN

-560 YGGLVA
+560 YGNSVA

>member
-1 MSKSNNRI
+1 MSKLNNRI
-9 ESRMNIMFF
+9 ASRMNIMFF
-18 LFLLFSFFLVGKIF
+18 LFLLFSFFLIGKIF
-32 YLQNVEVE
+32 YLQNLEVD
-40 ENTISTIEA
+40 ENTRSTIEA
-49 VKNIEVESSR
+49 VKNIEVEPSR

-90 FDDNILD
+90 FDDYILD
-97 LSKELSLFFDATQE
+97 LSRELSLYFDKTQE

-123 NNRYLLIGKDLSISD
+123 NNRYLLIGKNLSISD
-138 VNKIKS
+138 VNNIKS
-144 FPIFKRGLYKGGL
+144 FPIFNRGIYKGGL
-157 IINENHT
+157 IINEHYK

-169 GKVGERT
+169 GKIAERT

-185 GNYTRIGLEG
+185 GNYMRIGLEG

-201 SGKSGLR
+201 SGKSGSR

-221 RPYYEREPVQGY
+221 RSYYEREPVQGY
-233 DVHTTIDTEIQDA
+233 DVHTTIDTQIQDA
-246 VHHELLYQLEKFEAD
+246 VHHELLYQLEKYEAD

-266 VMESKSGK
+266 VMETKSGK

-283 TSKGKYYEKINYGIW
+283 TSKGKYYEKLNYGIW

-310 TLIAALEDGVV
+310 SLIAALEDGAV
-321 SPSDTVDTGNGILKF
+321 SPKDSVDTGNGVLKF
-336 YNKYEVRDS
+336 YNEEVKDS
-345 NKKGYGKIPVSKAF
+345 NKRGYGVITVSKAF
-359 EVSSNTGMVKL
+359 EVSSNTGIVKI
-370 IYDNYKDNPERLV
+370 IYDNYKDNPERFV
-383 DRLINMKIN
+383 DRLINMKLD

-403 EPRIPHPDD
+403 KPKIPHPDD
-412 EGWSGIS
+412 DDWSGIS

-463 DPVYTINREV
+463 KPVYTIDKEV
-473 IMPSICSNETLIS
+473 IMASICSDKTLKS
-486 VQKMLNNVVSK
+486 VQMMLKNVVEK
-497 PWGTANNIYDENI
+497 PWGTANNIYDKNI
-510 MIAGKTGTSQI
+510 KIAGKTGTSQI
-521 DYTSDETQYV
+521 GYTSGETEYV
-531 SSFVGYFPADNPKY
+531 SSFVGYFPSDNPKY
-545 SAIVVINKPN
+545 SAIVVVNKPN

-560 YGGLVA
+560 YGNSVA